1 MTAETCTTMPARRR
15 YKRAAISALP
25 FMSPKRDNR
34 LIGFRDFWQVP
45 PTDDYV
51 RACEVGREY
60 AAHFVQYMK
69 DNPGA
74 AGENT
79 LGHIAAAI
87 DFSDGSRA
95 KGYWVGFFSHLERLI
110 YEQTQK
116 ADVFAE
122 SDRISARCEVL
133 AAGGD

>member
-1 MTAETCTTMPARRR
+1 MTTETRTTMPARRA

-34 LIGFRDFWQVP
+34 LINRRDFWRVQ

-51 RACEVGREY
+51 QACEIGREY

-87 DFSDGSRA
+87 DFADESRA

-110 YEQTQK
+110 YEK
-116 ADVFAE
+116 AQQLDVFAE
-122 SDRISARCEVL
+122 TDRISAHYEQL